1 METDPEASD
10 STIQILDLLRVRMLA
25 EMPDSIAD
33 YLLEGTL
40 QNEFLLGE
48 DMSLM
53 PSEVQQWVET
63 FLQDLDLDLD

>member
-1 METDPEASD
+1 METDPEAPD
-10 STIQILDLLRVRMLA
+10 SPIQILDLLRVRMLA

-33 YLLEGTL
+33 YLLEGNL

-48 DMSLM
+48 EMSMM
-53 PSEVQQWVET
+53 PSEVQHWVET